1 MLRDLR
7 AVLKSSA
14 WLLAGAVVMTAG
26 VAHAQPTASAASQA
40 AETQASTPWYQ
51 RFTTSG
57 GVTES
62 IAGTEENDRIL
73 PPSWTLNQRWGVTL
87 DVQEAQRIE
96 RSPEGGRGDQIAAG
110 GYYRF
115 TPSLSVGAQVSVET
129 TPAPGVAAVPRE
141 ERDRQEPRAGVR
153 VESAFR
159 F

>member
-1 MLRDLR
+1 M
-7 AVLKSSA
+7 LKSSA

-62 IAGTEENDRIL
+62 IAGSDENDRIL
-73 PPSWTLNQRWGVTL
+73 PPAWTLNQRWGVTL
-87 DVQEAQRIE
+87 DVQEAERIE

-129 TPAPGVAAVPRE
+129 TPAPGVAPAS
-141 ERDRQEPRAGVR
+141 RQEEPRADVR

>member
-1 MLRDLR
+1 M
-7 AVLKSSA
+7 LKSSA

-62 IAGTEENDRIL
+62 IGGTEENDRIL
-73 PPSWTLNQRWGVTL
+73 PPTWTLNQRWGVTL